1 MRDKKNSLV
10 YLTNLLIDMDMS
22 RDHSEVSDKIA
33 SLLTKNIDNQ
43 LFGLVAKYRDYLA
56 TSVTPGTYRLADYLV
71 AQITSS
77 FVTQMTTVDVVSL
90 STDDGIMD
98 SSLLSFQ

>member
-1 MRDKKNSLV
+1 MRPIGARQKNSLV

-43 LFGLVAKYRDYLA
+43 LFGFVAKYRDYAIL
-56 TSVTPGTYRLADYLV
+56 
-71 AQITSS
+71 
-77 FVTQMTTVDVVSL
+77 
-90 STDDGIMD
+90 
-98 SSLLSFQ
+98 

>member
-1 MRDKKNSLV
+1 MRDKKNSLL

-43 LFGLVAKYRDYLA
+43 LFGLVAKYRDYEIL
-56 TSVTPGTYRLADYLV
+56 
-71 AQITSS
+71 
-77 FVTQMTTVDVVSL
+77 
-90 STDDGIMD
+90 
-98 SSLLSFQ
+98 